1 MWRRAALAVIRR
13 NYESEIHRFSSR
25 HASAPLQL
33 PADQGARNVISASSG
48 TLQWI
53 ETTEH
58 GVIVDVDSIDD
69 VQSR

>member
-1 MWRRAALAVIRR
+1 MWRRAALAVIQR
-13 NYESEIHRFSSR
+13 NYESEIHRFSNW
-25 HASAPLQL
+25 HASALRQL

-53 ETTEH
+53 ETKEH